1 MATIYISGPIT
12 GVLDGNRT
20 LFAAAATFIR
30 EAGHGAINPHD
41 IDDSTGKPW
50 ETYLRQ
56 DLARLCLDADLV
68 LALPG
73 HHNSRGATL
82 ECDVATRAGIPVFA
96 GHEALN
102 RCLAHADQVGG
113 A

>member
-12 GVLDGNRT
+12 GMPNHNRQ

-41 IDDSTGKPW
+41 IDPTTDKPW
-50 ETYLRQ
+50 EKYLRQ
-56 DLARLCLDADLV
+56 DLARMCLDADLV

-73 HHNSRGATL
+73 HHQSKGSTL
-82 ECDVATRAGIPVFA
+82 ELDVAQRVGIPIFT
-96 GHEALN
+96 GYEALN
-102 RCLAHADQVGG
+102 RCLAAADTLGG